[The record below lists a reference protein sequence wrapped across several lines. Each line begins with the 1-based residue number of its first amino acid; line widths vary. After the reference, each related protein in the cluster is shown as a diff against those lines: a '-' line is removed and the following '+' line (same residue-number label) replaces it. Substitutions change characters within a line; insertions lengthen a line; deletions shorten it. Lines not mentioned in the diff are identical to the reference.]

1 MVTATI
7 VQAET
12 LGTRTRKLR
21 LALRITQQELS
32 IRSGVSR
39 ETIILFEHN
48 LPVILDARRRI
59 LKELWAIKAG
69 RLGN

>member
-1 MVTATI
+1 MVAATV

-21 LALRITQQELS
+21 LSLRITQHDLAD
-32 IRSGVSR
+32 RTGVSR
-39 ETIILFEHN
+39 GAISSFEHN

-59 LKELWAIKAG
+59 LKELWAIKVS
-69 RLGN
+69 RLAN